1 MNYRQDGTGRDT
13 YILDDNGGF
22 YPMVERGAFL
32 NTFRENLRDGREFE
46 KETTY
51 EYLLKRN
58 DRMKAFMDKN
68 KKLELTVA
76 GMAGHN
82 KNNDPMR

>member
-1 MNYRQDGTGRDT
+1 
-13 YILDDNGGF
+13 
-22 YPMVERGAFL
+22 MVERGAFL